1 MATKQQFKNFAEL
14 LAQSNVPVL
23 VDFYADWCGTCQMM
37 AAILERVNAQ
47 FQQRLRVVKIDTEKY
62 PEIASQHQVQALPTL
77 ILFKHGQPV
86 ERIEGVMPADALI
99 QKLQTLL

>member
-23 VDFYADWCGTCQMM
+23 VDFYADWCGPCQMM

-47 FQQRLRVVKIDTEKY
+47 FQQQLRVVKIDTEKY
-62 PEIASQHQVQALPTL
+62 PEIASQYQVQALPTL
-77 ILFKHGQPV
+77 VFFKHGQPV

>member
-23 VDFYADWCGTCQMM
+23 VDFYADWCGPCQMM